1 MAKYAIVENSTNL
14 VVNIVEWNGDTTKWQ
29 PPTGHTA
36 IRTGAAFLGDTW
48 LGGTSFQ
55 RPDPDAHSNA
65 ILAEARQLAKQ
76 ELANRQ
82 VPTTVAMRNALRI
95 LFGILA
101 DHRTKINGIIDHL
114 NGQGSV
120 PTKLPARTWQQFVAS
135 VRSQIDSEIDPE
147 A

>member
-14 VVNIVEWNGDTTKWQ
+14 VVNIVEWNGNTEKWR
-29 PPTGHTA
+29 PPEGHTA
-36 IRTGAAFLGDTW
+36 IQSSTAYKGDTW

-55 RPDPDAHSNA
+55 RPDPDAGSNA

-82 VPTTVAMRNALRI
+82 APTTVAMRNALRI
-95 LFGILA
+95 VFAVLA
-101 DHRTKINGIIDHL
+101 DHRTKINSIIDHL